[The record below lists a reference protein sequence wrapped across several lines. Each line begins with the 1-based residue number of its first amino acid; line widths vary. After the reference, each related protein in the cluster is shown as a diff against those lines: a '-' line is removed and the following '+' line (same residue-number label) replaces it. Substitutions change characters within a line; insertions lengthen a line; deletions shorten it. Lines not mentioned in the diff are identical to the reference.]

1 MTRANVLILVHG
13 MVPDKAPSSP
23 FAQYEAFWQQLCL
36 YKRDLSQQIKGRIG
50 VQWGHEMPTLSP
62 DELKVAGEWRYT
74 GPRSGADIR
83 QDEKLTRAQ
92 IGLGTRVNYDAVRTD
107 PSRNNILM
115 SGFFNHDYG
124 IPIIREKLFV
134 GIRESIILRGFG
146 DVLYYCSPEGE
157 TAIRRVV
164 YDQILT
170 QLDTFSGAD
179 EVRIHIFGH
188 SLGVTLT
195 HDFLYG
201 LFAEGHEPGFVQEK
215 QGDAEAVRLFRK
227 WRKKAQ
233 EGGLKLGGLV
243 SAASQL
249 PLFVMR
255 KPAMVDVLFN
265 DGYFQPK
272 DIGVANTNQI
282 QWKIFYDVD
291 DMLGF
296 PTRRMYRPDDAIL
309 EVQVDSGDDPGTAHT
324 DYWNSTTVIRE
335 TAELFSQHCQ

>member
-1 MTRANVLILVHG
+1 MTSTNVLVLVHG

-36 YKRDLSQQIKGRIG
+36 YKRDLSQQIAQRIG
-50 VQWGHEMPTLSP
+50 VQWGHEMPTLSA
-62 DELKVAGEWRYT
+62 DELKIARGWGYT
-74 GPRSGADIR
+74 GPRSGANIR
-83 QDEKLTRAQ
+83 EDEKLTRAQ
-92 IGLGTRVNYDAVRTD
+92 IALGVRVNYDAVRTD

-115 SGFFNHDYG
+115 SGLFNRDYG
-124 IPIIREKLFV
+124 LPFIREKLFIGV
-134 GIRESIILRGFG
+134 RESIILRGFG

-170 QLDTFSGAD
+170 QLDAFSDAD
-179 EVRIHIFGH
+179 EVRLHIFGH

-201 LFAEGHEPGFVQEK
+201 LFAEGHEPGFVKDE
-215 QGDAEAVRLFRK
+215 QGDPEAIRLFQK

-233 EGGLKLGGLV
+233 EGGLTLGGLA

-255 KPAMVDVLFN
+255 KPQMVDMLFN

-272 DIGVANTNQI
+272 DIGVVSAAQI

-324 DYWNSTTVIRE
+324 AYWENTTVIRE
-335 TAELFSQHCQ
+335 TADLISLHCR